1 MYYNVKKQMLKS
13 GFIITLILL
22 LAVIATHHIYYKYK
36 SDYNID
42 DNSNSLDVIFHGQD
56 TNKITINK
64 VTALTDSVGLS
75 SKAYTFTIKNNLTE
89 NITYKIE
96 VIDDKDTIEKD
107 KCGEYIIPKEDLR
120 ISIKKGNKNNKIY
133 TLSDL
138 ENNCLTIGELKALK
152 DENYTIRVWI
162 NQNTTLPRG
171 SDMHYHGKI
180 KITEEK
186 GR

>member
-1 MYYNVKKQMLKS
+1 MYYNVKRQMLKS

-42 DNSNSLDVIFHGQD
+42 DNS
-56 TNKITINK
+56 K